1 MTSIT
6 RRQLVPTVVKN
17 FFSGLFEGIQDAKNY
32 KAKGFAEYYLS
43 KSVDHRDLELRQ
55 KELVKRGIL

>member
-1 MTSIT
+1 MKS
-6 RRQLVPTVVKN
+6 VKK
-17 FFSGLFEGIQDAKNY
+17 FFMALLEGIQDAKSY

-43 KSVDHRDLELRQ
+43 KSVDHRDLENRQ

>member
-1 MTSIT
+1 MKSIKKYFMA
-6 RRQLVPTVVKN
+6 L
-17 FFSGLFEGIQDAKNY
+17 LEGIQDAKSY

-43 KSVDHRDLELRQ
+43 KSVDHRDLETRQ

>member
-1 MTSIT
+1 MKKI
-6 RRQLVPTVVKN
+6 KD
-17 FFSGLFEGIQDAKNY
+17 FFVSLLEGIQDAKTY

-43 KSVDHRDLELRQ
+43 KSVDHRDLEHRQ

>member
-1 MTSIT
+1 MK
-6 RRQLVPTVVKN
+6 LVKQ
-17 FFSGLFEGIQDAKNY
+17 FFIALLEGIQEAKSY

-43 KSVDHRDLELRQ
+43 KSTDHYDLEHRQ

>member
-1 MTSIT
+1 MKTIKKY
-6 RRQLVPTVVKN
+6 LMA
-17 FFSGLFEGIQDAKNY
+17 LLEGIQDAKSY

-43 KSVDHRDLELRQ
+43 KSTDHRDLEHRQ